1 MKKFVISVILCALA
15 LIMRLGVREIPQF
28 ANAYADHFN
37 AFWVNSL
44 GRLSSLF
51 GFSLVEILIY
61 LLIILAVILI
71 VRIIAGNVKRKNAG
85 KLYGRDEVLAALL
98 IASQIFFLY
107 ECNQDAYFYRTS
119 FANTYGFGQGSYT
132 TDELKEVCGMLVE
145 KANSLSVQVARN
157 DEGVMLCD
165 EDIRERVRQAMLIL
179 GEKYPY
185 LGGWFPKAKPVLVS
199 QLLSYSNMTGIY
211 SAYTIEA
218 NYNTDMTQYNIPF
231 TMCHELSHLKGV
243 MQENQAN
250 FCAYLA
256 CTGTD
261 DPDLLYSGYLSAWVY
276 CGNELYR
283 RDYEAWK
290 ELAGTLAHSC
300 NTDLKHNNAFWDR
313 HEGKVSEATES
324 FNDNWLKSHGQTDG
338 TLSYDKVVDL
348 IISYE
353 IGKSDAHPVMS
364 DRVN

>member
-1 MKKFVISVILCALA
+1 MTALLCAAA
-15 LIMRLGVREIPQF
+15 LMLRIGGRLVSGF
-28 ANAYADHFN
+28 ADFYIGHTN

-61 LLIILAVILI
+61 LLIISAVILI
-71 VRIIAGNVKRKNAG
+71 VRIIAGNVKLHETG

-98 IASQIFFLY
+98 IASLIFFLY

-119 FANTYGFGQGSYT
+119 FAAVYGFGQGSYT
-132 TDELKEVCGMLVE
+132 TDELKEVCSMLVE
-145 KANSLSVQVARN
+145 KANSLSARVPRN
-157 DEGVMLCD
+157 DEGIMVCD
-165 EDIRERVRQAMLIL
+165 ENVRERARQAMLIL

-185 LGGWFPKAKPVLVS
+185 LGGWFPKAKPVLFS
-199 QLLSYSNMTGIY
+199 QLLSYSNLTGIY

-261 DPDLLYSGYLSAWVY
+261 DADLLYSGYLSAWVY

-290 ELAGTLAHSC
+290 ELAGTLDQSC
-300 NTDLKHNNAFWDR
+300 NRDLKHNNAFWDR

-353 IGKSDAHPVMS
+353 AGKSNDPL
-364 DRVN
+364 